1 VIEQVPAA
9 TPVAVTFNVGPD
21 PLAGENVAIVP
32 VPGLHVS
39 VSVKVPA

>member
-1 VIEQVPAA
+1 MIEQVPAI

-21 PLAGENVAIVP
+21 PLVGEKVAIVP
-32 VPGLHVS
+32 LPGLHVS